1 MINIKA
7 IYKKLINSPEVYPD
21 IEKSDPATQEF
32 KTKYWNFKNLLTIN
46 QRILEI
52 MSDMEQTL
60 SGNKVYGYSFLR
72 KNITELSVALFRVI
86 TLLDRIAPS
95 KYGILLNKFEK
106 IHTSL
111 DNMHLEIKPGEYRGA
126 SWLCRDIKQLRRE
139 DAPAAGAK
147 AANLAEARNITG
159 IVIPDGFVLSTKAFE
174 IFIQKNNLNPQFEQ
188 IIQCT
193 NFDKLEEVYEASS
206 RLKGLIETATMP
218 DAVQN
223 AMKMAYK
230 SLEAEHGQGVRLAV
244 RSSATGEDELQTS
257 FAGQY
262 HSVLEV
268 RGDELVSAYKKVL
281 AGKYNARALL
291 YRHNKGFSDR
301 QVLMS
306 AAFLVMQ
313 DAVSSGVIYTNNT
326 ETGSDDVV
334 ISALRGLPKAL
345 VDGSA
350 DPDRFIYSR
359 SEKGLIDRKINE
371 QKTMLC
377 HSAEKGII
385 SVKLDPESPREP
397 AVTDALAL
405 ALARIAINL
414 EKYFGSPQDIE
425 WCVDPWGKIVI
436 LQTRPLQVHHK
447 PADSAGAEYSYSS
460 FRNSLASQDIQP
472 VLKGGITASGGIA
485 QGPVFLIESQKDAA
499 GFPLGGI
506 MVARDA
512 LPRWSSLLGKAS
524 GLITDHGAAA
534 GHLATVAREFNV
546 PALFNTE
553 KATTVLATNSHVTL
567 DAWACEVFE
576 SSLSYTLPAASADIG
591 KMYNTPVY
599 LALKK
604 LLSLVSPLNLT
615 DPGHKKFSP
624 ENCETY
630 HDILRFCHEK
640 AVDEMF
646 CLGQEYEGIE
656 ASGKRLIAGVP
667 TQWWLIN
674 IGGGFKKRK
683 IKDRIRLSEI
693 SSQPFLA
700 VWEGM
705 VSHAWQG
712 PPGADA
718 KGLFSIMME
727 STMNRDLD
735 LVGPSSF
742 ALKNYALVSGNF
754 CSLNCRFGYHYS
766 VLQTLCKEQDREN
779 YIRFGFKGGA
789 ADMGRKQLRLRLMSQ
804 IMEEIGFQINTTEDS
819 LRASFEGGSRVETLK
834 RLKTLGYLI
843 VHTRQMD
850 MVMNNKDQFDYY
862 QHKMQTD
869 ISNLMN

>member
-7 IYKKLINSPEVYPD
+7 LYKKIINKPEICPD
-21 IEKSDPATQEF
+21 TEASDPATQEF
-32 KTKYWNFKNLLTIN
+32 KTKYWNFKNLLSIN
-46 QRILEI
+46 QKVLEI
-52 MSDMEQTL
+52 MSEMEQIL
-60 SGNKVYGYSFLR
+60 SSEKVYGYSFLR
-72 KNITELSVALFRVI
+72 KKITELSVAMFRVI
-86 TLLDRIAPS
+86 TLLDRIAPA
-95 KYGILLNKFEK
+95 KYSSLLNKFEE

-111 DNMHLEIKPGEYRGA
+111 DNIHLEIEPAGYQGE
-126 SWLCRDIKQLRRE
+126 SWLCRSIQQIKRE
-139 DAPAAGAK
+139 DSPTAGAK
-147 AANLAEARNITG
+147 AANLAEARNIPG
-159 IVIPDGFVLSTKAFE
+159 IIIPDGFVLSAKAFE
-174 IFIQKNNLNPQFEQ
+174 VFMQENNLNPQIEQ
-188 IIQCT
+188 IIQCI
-193 NFDKLEEVYEASS
+193 NFDQLEEVYEASA
-206 RLKGLIETATMP
+206 RLKTLIETATMP
-218 DAVQN
+218 HTLQEV
-223 AMKMAYK
+223 METAYK
-230 SLEAEHGQGVRLAV
+230 NLESAHGREVRLAV
-244 RSSATGEDELQTS
+244 RSSATGEDGLQTS

-268 RGDELVSAYKKVL
+268 GRDELVNAYKKVL

-301 QVLMS
+301 HVHMS
-306 AAFLVMQ
+306 AAFLIMQ
-313 DAVSSGVIYTNNT
+313 DAASSGVVYTNNP
-326 ETGSDDVV
+326 ETGTDDVV

-350 DPDRFIYSR
+350 EPDLFIYSR
-359 SEKGLIDRKINE
+359 SEKKLTDKIINE

-377 HSAEKGII
+377 HSAEKGMIR
-385 SVKLDPESPREP
+385 VNLDPESALKP
-397 AVTDALAL
+397 AVADNLAL
-405 ALARIAINL
+405 DLVKIAMDL
-414 EKYFGSPQDIE
+414 EKHFGSPQDIE
-425 WCVDPWGKIVI
+425 WCIDPSGKTVI

-447 PADSAGAEYSYSS
+447 PAGSVETEHSYSS
-460 FRNSLASQDIQP
+460 FRNNLASKNLLP
-472 VLKGGITASGGIA
+472 VLKDGITASGGIA
-485 QGPVFLIESQKDAA
+485 QGPVFLVESQKDAA
-499 GFPLGGI
+499 DFPQGGI

-512 LPRWSSLLGKAS
+512 LPRWSSLVGKAA

-546 PALFNTE
+546 PALFNTGS
-553 KATTVLATNSHVTL
+553 ATSVLTGASQVTL
-567 DAWACEVFE
+567 DAWAGEVFVG
-576 SSLSYTLPAASADIG
+576 SLPYTLPALSEDKG
-591 KMYNTPVY
+591 RMYNTPVY

-604 LLSLVSPLNLT
+604 ILSLVRPLNLT
-615 DPGHKKFSP
+615 DPEHENFSAQH
-624 ENCETY
+624 CRTY

-646 CLGQEYEGIE
+646 CLGQEYEGTE

-674 IGGGFKKRK
+674 IGGGFKKQK
-683 IKDRIRLSEI
+683 IKDKIRLSEI

-705 VSHAWQG
+705 VSHAWEG

-735 LVGPSSF
+735 LTGPSSF

-766 VLQTLCKEQDREN
+766 VLQTLCKEKDREN

-789 ADMGRKQLRLRLMSQ
+789 ADMSRKQLRLRLMSQ
-804 IMEEIGFQINTTEDS
+804 IMEEIGFQVNTTEDS
-819 LRASFEGGSRVETLK
+819 LRASFEGGSRQETLK

-850 MVMNNKDQFDYY
+850 MVMNNKNQFDYY
-862 QHKMQTD
+862 HHKMQAD
-869 ISNLMN
+869 IHNIMN